1 MNGFTNRMYHVK
13 IKQCAHPLVV
23 CTPKASVYYI
33 ASIPLF
39 GRSICDTMATS
50 TGSRRDDRESRP
62 TNNMEV
68 EFNLSWFTKRDK
80 PLISIK
86 TKKDDTSSESSSSGE
101 SYHRLYVRTVD
112 MVDVDQK
119 PLGKGSTWE
128 FVYFSPLQKK
138 R

>member
-1 MNGFTNRMYHVK
+1 
-13 IKQCAHPLVV
+13 
-23 CTPKASVYYI
+23 
-33 ASIPLF
+33 
-39 GRSICDTMATS
+39 MATS
-50 TGSRRDDRESRP
+50 TGSRGLGDDRESRP

-101 SYHRLYVRTVD
+101 SYHRLYVRIRVQVD

-119 PLGKGSTWE
+119 SLGKGSTWE